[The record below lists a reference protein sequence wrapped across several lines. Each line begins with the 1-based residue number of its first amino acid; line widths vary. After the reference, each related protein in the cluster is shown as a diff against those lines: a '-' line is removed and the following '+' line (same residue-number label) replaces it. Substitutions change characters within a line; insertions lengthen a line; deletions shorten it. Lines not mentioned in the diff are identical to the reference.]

1 MEFRQEIRGDVAVL
15 TLPGDIVSSHDISDF
30 HDQFRTLL
38 QKGCKKLVV
47 DMSHARWFGSAIL
60 GALVA
65 SLTTLRNA
73 GGDLRLVN
81 IPRRM
86 VSVFAATQLV
96 TLFSTYDTMDQAVA
110 SYIASPSEAEESS

>member
-1 MEFRQEIRGDVAVL
+1 MDLKQEIRGDVAVL
-15 TLPGDIVSSHDISDF
+15 TLPGDIVSTPDISDF

-38 QKGCKKLVV
+38 QKGYKKLVV
-47 DMSHARWFGSAIL
+47 DMVKADWFGSAML

-81 IPRRM
+81 IPKRM

-96 TLFSTYDTMDQAVA
+96 TLFAIHESVDQAAA
-110 SYIASPSEAEESS
+110 SYDSGPSEAEQPG